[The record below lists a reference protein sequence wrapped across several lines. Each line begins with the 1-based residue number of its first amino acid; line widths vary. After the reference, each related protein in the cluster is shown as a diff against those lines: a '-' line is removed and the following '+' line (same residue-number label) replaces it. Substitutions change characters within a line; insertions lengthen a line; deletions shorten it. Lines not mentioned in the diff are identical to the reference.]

1 MKPANLDSEIKLLRA
16 LRWQDM
22 ADRKPEDNHNPLE
35 TRVGVSTTGDVEL
48 LRLEADMAAG
58 DEHTTENPHI
68 PINSD
73 VLEQA
78 KRQIEQDGNTPAWL
92 Q

>member
-1 MKPANLDSEIKLLRA
+1 MEIDLDPEIKRIRA

-22 ADRKPEDNHNPLE
+22 ERKDSSNHNPLD
-35 TRVGVSTTGDVEL
+35 TRVGVSTTGDVDL
-48 LRLEADMAAG
+48 LRLEAEMAAG
-58 DEHTTENPHI
+58 DEHTLRNPHI
-68 PINSD
+68 PINKD

-78 KRQIEQDGNTPAWL
+78 KEQIEQDGHNPAWD